1 MPMTIPVITQINCPE
16 LKLFKKGKVRSVYDF
31 GDKLLIV
38 ASDRISA
45 FDFILPTGIPNKA
58 SVLTDLSKYWFS
70 YTKDI
75 VKNHFLTSNVDEFPE
90 EAKQYRDILEGRSML
105 VKKTELIPIEC
116 VVRGYIV
123 GSGWKEYL
131 EKGTVCDIKLPKG
144 LEQAAKLEAPLF
156 TPAFKAEEGEHDEN
170 ISFKRMKEL
179 VGEDLSE
186 KLSKISLDL
195 YNKVTE
201 YTSKRGIILA
211 DTKFEF
217 GLLDGEV
224 ILIDECFTPDSSR
237 FWDASTYRTGISPDS
252 FDKQIVRDHLEN
264 SDWNKQAP
272 APNLP
277 QEIIDKA
284 SSRYIE
290 VKDKLI
296 EK

>member
-1 MPMTIPVITQINCPE
+1 MTIPVITQINCPE